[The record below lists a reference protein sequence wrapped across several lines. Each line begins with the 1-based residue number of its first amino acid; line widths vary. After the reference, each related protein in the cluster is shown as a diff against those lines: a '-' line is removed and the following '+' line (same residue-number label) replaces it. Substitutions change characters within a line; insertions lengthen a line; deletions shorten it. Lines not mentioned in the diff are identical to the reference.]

1 VETIRT
7 DLLVSALSG
16 FSAASEDC
24 EGEVF
29 SDDLSHFAVG
39 CKPSRKVRSA
49 RRADS
54 ETTGGPTERAAHTDG
69 SVIQIGIAIA
79 APEGDSQ
86 TTQSPPS
93 R

>member
-1 VETIRT
+1 MIYRI
-7 DLLVSALSG
+7 SQS
-16 FSAASEDC
+16 
-24 EGEVF
+24 
-29 SDDLSHFAVG
+29 
-39 CKPSRKVRSA
+39 PSRKVRSA

-54 ETTGGPTERAAHTDG
+54 ETTGGPTERAARTDG